1 MSPRSRR
8 RSPKCR
14 SEHDEQSETKSY
26 SKILAPYSEILPG
39 DFEILGR
46 HSERSEESL
55 FSFQKRARCIVPL
68 QSGAA
73 RCFLL
78 GFCFTKNCERLT
90 IDPNAMLFRLIADN
104 FTRRPRRKLLTAAA
118 LSLGMAVATAALSV
132 SLDVGDRLS
141 DEFKALGANLVVTPE
156 ADSLPLEIGG
166 VDFRPANSGA
176 YLPESDIPKIKSVFW
191 HNNIT
196 AFAPIFELRTNVYK
210 KDVAA
215 SGYHGQIDEK
225 PEVPLIGTSANYEVR
240 LTDGGIFSTG
250 IGKTNPWWTIS
261 GRWFRDDKNECVVGE
276 RLQKRQGLNFGD
288 AIDLRGRTIAPES
301 HAQIDDELARVSVRE
316 HRSCQIVG
324 ILSSGGSE
332 DGAVIVPLAI
342 AQQIANKP
350 GLYRKLYVSAL
361 TKPEDDFARRDPRT
375 MKPDEL
381 ERWSCSPYV
390 SSIAYS
396 IKQVLPGSDVRVIRR
411 VADGEGKIMTRVRT
425 LLWLVTFASL
435 LASAI
440 AVGASS
446 AASVIERRTEI
457 GLMKALGA
465 GSGTVGWLLA
475 AEQLLLAF
483 VAGCI
488 GYALGLL
495 LARFLGTR
503 IFGVP
508 PEPSLLVLCVV
519 LVLAA
524 GVTLLGSALPLRR
537 AARFDPAPILRGE

>member
-1 MSPRSRR
+1 M
-8 RSPKCR
+8 
-14 SEHDEQSETKSY
+14 
-26 SKILAPYSEILPG
+26 
-39 DFEILGR
+39 
-46 HSERSEESL
+46 
-55 FSFQKRARCIVPL
+55 
-68 QSGAA
+68 
-73 RCFLL
+73 FL
-78 GFCFTKNCERLT
+78 
-90 IDPNAMLFRLIADN
+90 RLIADN
-104 FTRRPRRKLLTAAA
+104 FTRRPRRKFLTAAA

-141 DEFKALGANLVVTPE
+141 EEFRSLGANLVATPE
-156 ADSLPLEIGG
+156 ADSLSLEIGG

-176 YLPESDIPKIKSVFW
+176 YLPESDLPKIKSVFW
-191 HNNIT
+191 RNNIT
-196 AFAPIFELRTNVYK
+196 AFAPVLEDRADVLLRGSAITAHQQRPYNELHPALNDSVR
-210 KDVAA
+210 
-215 SGYHGQIDEK
+215 I
-225 PEVPLIGTSANYEVR
+225 IGTWIEHSLA
-240 LTDGGIFSTG
+240 LSDGSTFTTG
-250 IGKTNPWWTIS
+250 VHRTNPWWS
-261 GRWFRDDKNECVVGE
+261 VDGRWFNEHQAECVIGKS
-276 RLQKRQGLNFGD
+276 LAQKLGVKIGD
-288 AIDLRGRTIAPES
+288 SLYLAGSGPHVQLRSSLPSFLVT
-301 HAQIDDELARVSVRE
+301 
-316 HRSCQIVG
+316 G
-324 ILSSGGSE
+324 ILSTGDSEESAIVLPLKTVQELSERGG
-332 DGAVIVPLAI
+332 
-342 AQQIANKP
+342 Q
-350 GLYRKLYVSAL
+350 YRRLLVSAL
-361 TKPEDDFARRDPRT
+361 TKPEDDFARRDPKT

-411 VADGEGKIMTRVRT
+411 VADGEGRILTRVRT

-435 LASAI
+435 LAAAL

-483 VAGCI
+483 VGGCI

-508 PEPSLLVLCVV
+508 PAPSLLVLGVI

-524 GVTLLGSALPLRR
+524 AVTLLGSALPLRR
-537 AARFDPAPILRGE
+537 AARFNPAPILRGE

>member
-1 MSPRSRR
+1 M
-8 RSPKCR
+8 
-14 SEHDEQSETKSY
+14 
-26 SKILAPYSEILPG
+26 
-39 DFEILGR
+39 F
-46 HSERSEESL
+46 
-55 FSFQKRARCIVPL
+55 
-68 QSGAA
+68 
-73 RCFLL
+73 
-78 GFCFTKNCERLT
+78 
-90 IDPNAMLFRLIADN
+90 FRLIADN
-104 FTRRPRRKLLTAAA
+104 FTRRPRRKFLTAAA

-141 DEFKALGANLVVTPE
+141 EEFKSLGANLVVTPE

-166 VDFRPANSGA
+166 FDFRPANSGA
-176 YLPESDIPKIKSVFW
+176 YLPESDLPKIKSVFW
-191 HNNIT
+191 HNNIR
-196 AFAPIFELRTNVYK
+196 AFAPILEDHADVLIGGAESGADKQHPYVELRPTADDAVR
-210 KDVAA
+210 
-215 SGYHGQIDEK
+215 I
-225 PEVPLIGTSANYEVR
+225 IGTWIGHSLLLPDGSAF
-240 LTDGGIFSTG
+240 TTG
-250 IGKTNPWWTIS
+250 ADKTNPWWNVD
-261 GRWFRDDKNECVVGE
+261 GRWFKEAADECVVGR
-276 RLQKRQGLNFGD
+276 RLAQKLRLKVGD
-288 AIDLRGRTIAPES
+288 SIYLAGSGPHVQLRSALPSFLVT
-301 HAQIDDELARVSVRE
+301 
-316 HRSCQIVG
+316 G
-324 ILSSGGSE
+324 ILSTEDNEEDAIVLPLTTVQNLSEHGG
-332 DGAVIVPLAI
+332 
-342 AQQIANKP
+342 Q
-350 GLYRKLYVSAL
+350 YRKLYVSAL
-361 TKPEDDFARRDPRT
+361 IKPEDDFARRDPKT

-411 VADGEGKIMTRVRT
+411 VADGEGKILTRVRT

-435 LASAI
+435 LAAAL

-465 GSGTVGWLLA
+465 GSGTLGWLLA

-483 VAGCI
+483 VGGCI

-508 PEPSLLVLCVV
+508 PEPSLLVLGVI